1 MYVCMYIQV
10 AYVCMS
16 VDATKDG
23 NFPTKS
29 DVMKLKRPFSILST
43 QALK

>member
-1 MYVCMYIQV
+1 MYIQV
-10 AYVCMS
+10 VYLCMYVYMS